1 MSPSTGDEVELG
13 ATSPSIGSAD
23 SPRTL
28 QRYWRLALAAVLALL
43 AWSAFRN
50 EYGYI
55 PLLSDI
61 DLAIHEFGHM
71 LFMPFG
77 IQFLGNTMMILGG
90 SLTQVAF
97 PLIFFGYFL
106 RKHDDAPRR
115 DVFAA
120 MVCLWWSG
128 INLLSVAIYCADSRA
143 GKLMLLDEST
153 GQESDGHD
161 WNNLLTPWGLLERHR
176 HCAVDARD
184 RLAGVRREHHHR
196 SLERAT
202 TTARATRRGSGDLM
216 LRAYRFGSAVAIVME
231 RVRPKSYLTS
241 QSDKTSHSGSL
252 RSLSILAPA
261 NTSGRNIM
269 IRRASIRS
277 LFRMCTRRIP
287 FSDSTSS
294 TSPTGVFPVP

>member
-1 MSPSTGDEVELG
+1 MSPSSSDEVEMG
-13 ATSPSIGSAD
+13 AASPLIGSAD
-23 SPRTL
+23 SPRTV
-28 QRYWRLALAAVLALL
+28 QKYARLALAVLLALL

-77 IQFLGNTMMILGG
+77 FQFLGNTMMILGG

-106 RKHDDAPRR
+106 RKHEDAPR
-115 DVFAA
+115 DLFAA

-143 GKLMLLDEST
+143 GQLMLIDGST

-161 WNNLLTPWGLLERHR
+161 WNNLLGRWGLLQHDTAIARGMR
-176 HCAVDARD
+176 AIAFVVCVGSIVVAVWSALQIPRD
-184 RLAGVRREHHHR
+184 Q
-196 SLERAT
+196 
-202 TTARATRRGSGDLM
+202 
-216 LRAYRFGSAVAIVME
+216 SADEDVD
-231 RVRPKSYLTS
+231 T
-241 QSDKTSHSGSL
+241 GSL
-252 RSLSILAPA
+252 PSRLPL
-261 NTSGRNIM
+261 N
-269 IRRASIRS
+269 
-277 LFRMCTRRIP
+277 
-287 FSDSTSS
+287 
-294 TSPTGVFPVP
+294 

>member
-1 MSPSTGDEVELG
+1 MSPSSSDDVELG
-13 ATSPSIGSAD
+13 PTSPSIGSTD
-23 SPRTL
+23 SLRTL
-28 QRYWRLALAAVLALL
+28 QSYARLALAVVLALL

-143 GKLMLLDEST
+143 GQLMLIDGST

-161 WNNLLTPWGLLERHR
+161 WNNLLTRWGLLEHDTVIGRWMR
-176 HCAVDARD
+176 AIAFVVCIGSIIVAVWSELQRP
-184 RLAGVRREHHHR
+184 RE
-196 SLERAT
+196 
-202 TTARATRRGSGDLM
+202 
-216 LRAYRFGSAVAIVME
+216 
-231 RVRPKSYLTS
+231 
-241 QSDKTSHSGSL
+241 Q
-252 RSLSILAPA
+252 PA
-261 NTSGRNIM
+261 K
-269 IRRASIRS
+269 
-277 LFRMCTRRIP
+277 
-287 FSDSTSS
+287 
-294 TSPTGVFPVP
+294 

>member
-1 MSPSTGDEVELG
+1 MSPSSSDEVEMG
-13 ATSPSIGSAD
+13 AASPSIDSTD

-28 QRYWRLALAAVLALL
+28 QRYARLALAVVLAWL
-43 AWSAFRN
+43 AWVAFHS

-77 IQFLGNTMMILGG
+77 IQFLGSTMMILGG

-115 DVFAA
+115 DLFAA

-143 GKLMLLDEST
+143 GQLMLIDGST

-161 WNNLLTPWGLLERHR
+161 WNNLLTRWGLLKHDTAIARWMR
-176 HCAVDARD
+176 TIAWLVCVGSIIIAVWSALQQPR
-184 RLAGVRREHHHR
+184 AQPAEA
-196 SLERAT
+196 LET
-202 TTARATRRGSGDLM
+202 
-216 LRAYRFGSAVAIVME
+216 
-231 RVRPKSYLTS
+231 
-241 QSDKTSHSGSL
+241 
-252 RSLSILAPA
+252 
-261 NTSGRNIM
+261 
-269 IRRASIRS
+269 
-277 LFRMCTRRIP
+277 
-287 FSDSTSS
+287 
-294 TSPTGVFPVP
+294 

>member
-1 MSPSTGDEVELG
+1 MSPSSSDEVDLG
-13 ATSPSIGSAD
+13 ATSPSIDSTD

-28 QRYWRLALAAVLALL
+28 QRYGRLALTVVLALL

-77 IQFLGNTMMILGG
+77 IQVLGNTMMILGG

-106 RKHDDAPRR
+106 RKHDDTPR
-115 DVFAA
+115 DLFAA

-143 GKLMLLDEST
+143 GQLMLIDGST

-161 WNNLLTPWGLLERHR
+161 WNNLLTRWGLLQHDT
-176 HCAVDARD
+176 AIARWM
-184 RLAGVRREHHHR
+184 
-196 SLERAT
+196 RAI
-202 TTARATRRGSGDLM
+202 AFLMCVGSI
-216 LRAYRFGSAVAIVME
+216 AVAVWSALQVPRDQPVVEDGNTAKI
-231 RVRPKSYLTS
+231 LT
-241 QSDKTSHSGSL
+241 G
-252 RSLSILAPA
+252 
-261 NTSGRNIM
+261 
-269 IRRASIRS
+269 
-277 LFRMCTRRIP
+277 
-287 FSDSTSS
+287 
-294 TSPTGVFPVP
+294 

>member
-1 MSPSTGDEVELG
+1 MSPSSSDEIEIG
-13 ATSPSIGSAD
+13 TTSASIDSAD

-28 QRYWRLALAAVLALL
+28 QRYGRLALAVLLALL
-43 AWSAFRN
+43 AWSAFHN

-97 PLIFFGYFL
+97 PLIFFGYFM

-143 GKLMLLDEST
+143 GQLMLIDGST

-161 WNNLLTPWGLLERHR
+161 WNNLLTRWGLLEHDTAIARWMR
-176 HCAVDARD
+176 AIAWLVCVASIIVAVWSAL
-184 RLAGVRREHHHR
+184 RLPREEAVE
-196 SLERAT
+196 SSGLDLTEKGKSDEG
-202 TTARATRRGSGDLM
+202 TTATLQR
-216 LRAYRFGSAVAIVME
+216 
-231 RVRPKSYLTS
+231 
-241 QSDKTSHSGSL
+241 
-252 RSLSILAPA
+252 
-261 NTSGRNIM
+261 
-269 IRRASIRS
+269 
-277 LFRMCTRRIP
+277 
-287 FSDSTSS
+287 
-294 TSPTGVFPVP
+294 